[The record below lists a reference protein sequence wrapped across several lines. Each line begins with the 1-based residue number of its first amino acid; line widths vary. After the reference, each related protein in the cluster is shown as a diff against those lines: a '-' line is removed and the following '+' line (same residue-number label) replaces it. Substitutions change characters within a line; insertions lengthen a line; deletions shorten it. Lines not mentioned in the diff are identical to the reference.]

1 MSPLYLTGGKLLVRN
16 GLLAVGSDC
25 CCDLYYC
32 YKSNIAVPCPSEC
45 EGENN
50 PTLGYYF
57 FTATDA
63 ENVIDDVEIPGW
75 VGPITFTRI
84 DEETFQSDSDPVI
97 TMTKQPGPPVP
108 KNTICGGIEI
118 ICPCPRITGSWY
130 IEGWDLGSPSGKI
143 ILDNPYCNPDYFTT
157 SLVCGRDI
165 TVFDYPSDGQL
176 PTCFPRKWDSS
187 SGKVTLYAKFCEE
200 DQYVVVKEVDW
211 DITYCPNPPKS
222 QGECLGFNMRDDSFL
237 NWGFVFWDFIQK
249 YNASICSQTDYTDI
263 PADCCHP
270 QVYQDCTDCSA
281 GSNIEKA
288 ISSNPWTETTMSG
301 GVRFTG
307 TGDWYNRNN
316 WTDASGNSPATPLV
330 NWNKTIEG
338 IVNSSLYGIP
348 LALGGN
354 PITLTGTISIP
365 FNCANM
371 TIDGGTIDNES
382 SAECQSGGI
391 IGIATFLFKNSAKL
405 KNPVILQGNGR
416 FETQSTNSGQV
427 EGSAIFDTGASN
439 TSNGTVA
446 GSATFKLNTI
456 NLGIVTGEAIFE
468 QNSTNANE
476 VNNTNTT
483 PAAPPAIFTD
493 TAKNNSTVIGDAI
506 FRVNAENGN
515 YVGGNATFEGSSKNN
530 LGGLIGGESLF
541 KDSSKNYGNTSS
553 TAALSATF
561 EDSSENHATV
571 QGDALFK
578 GNSKN
583 YGTVTGSAT
592 FEGYSENKSTGS
604 IGGDAL
610 FKGNSKNYGGVSGTA
625 TFQDSAC
632 NSGTAG
638 AFDPDPPLPC

>member
-25 CCDLYYC
+25 CCDPYYC
-32 YKSNIAVPCPSEC
+32 YKSNIVVPCPSEC

-63 ENVIDDVEIPGW
+63 ENVVDDVEIPGW

-108 KNTICGGIEI
+108 KNTICGGIDI

-143 ILDNPYCNPDYFTT
+143 ILDNPYCNPEFFNT

-165 TVFDYPSDGQL
+165 TVFDYPTNEQL

-200 DQYVVVKEVDW
+200 DQYVVVREVDW

-237 NWGFVFWDFIQK
+237 NWGFVLVDFINI
-249 YNASICSQTDYTDI
+249 YNASVCNQEYYPYDI
-263 PADCCHP
+263 PANCCHP

-281 GSNIEKA
+281 GNVEPTT
-288 ISSNPWTETTMSG
+288 SSNPWTETTMSG

-307 TGDWYNRNN
+307 TGDWYNGNN
-316 WTDASGNSPATPLV
+316 WKDASGNSPATPLV

-348 LALGGN
+348 LDLGSD

-365 FNCANM
+365 FNCANI
-371 TIDGGTIDNES
+371 TIDGGTIDS
-382 SAECQSGGI
+382 SAAIECQETNAFRT
-391 IGIATFLFKNSAKL
+391 IGTFLFKNSAKL
-405 KNPVILQGNGR
+405 NYFASILGNGR
-416 FETQSTNSGQV
+416 FESNSTCNSYI
-427 EGSAIFDTGASN
+427 EGNVVFDTGAIN
-439 TSNGTVA
+439 QGNGEIN
-446 GSATFKLNTI
+446 GGATFKLNTS
-456 NLGIVTGEAIFE
+456 NLGIVNGEVIFE
-468 QNSTNANE
+468 KNSTNENQ
-476 VNNTNTT
+476 VVNTNTGD
-483 PAAPPAIFTD
+483 PPAIFTD
-493 TAKNNSTVIGDAI
+493 TAKNNSNVSGDAI

-515 YVGGNATFEGSSKNN
+515 YVGGNATFEGLSKNN
-530 LGGLIGGESLF
+530 AGGLIGGESLF
-541 KDSSKNYGNTSS
+541 KGSSKNYGNTSG

-571 QGDALFK
+571 QGDAIFK

-583 YGTVTGSAT
+583 YGTVTGSAI

-610 FKGNSKNYGGVSGTA
+610 LKGNSKNYGTVAGTA

-638 AFDPDPPLPC
+638 AFDPDPPPPC